1 MARRPAPRKRRR
13 IQRRVVALRERTSPP
28 ISAANPPVERTGCD
42 LDTAAEVLLKL
53 PVLLLVFV
61 LRLYQRTSRFRPRLC
76 RFYPS
81 CSEYAV
87 QALRRHGAVRG
98 SLMAVWRLC
107 RCHPFHPGGYD
118 PVEADAGGRE
128 ANGS

>member
-1 MARRPAPRKRRR
+1 
-13 IQRRVVALRERTSPP
+13 VALSARTPPTVSP
-28 ISAANPPVERTGCD
+28 ANPPTERMHWD
-42 LDTAAEVLLKL
+42 LASAAAALVKL
-53 PVLLLVFV
+53 PVVVLVLV
-61 LRLYQRTSRFRPRLC
+61 IRLYQKTARFRPRTC

-87 QALRRHGAVRG
+87 QAVQRYGAARG

-118 PVEADAGGRE
+118 PVVAEHGGRE
-128 ANGS
+128 VESG